1 MRERDGQRM
10 YEIDGYFRP
19 HLESK
24 SPEYRRTTIADLT
37 EDQARTLYE
46 VIGDRLPEKSTA
58 QYFYRLRRSRGV
70 PIPNRN

>member
-1 MRERDGQRM
+1 M
-10 YEIDGYFRP
+10 YEINGYFRP

-37 EDQARTLYE
+37 EDQARTLHE